1 METELIF
8 QAKKKEHDYVL
19 EKIATAKALKDEILI
34 PMPVVAKQSTDFW
47 NLKK

>member
-34 PMPVVAKQSTDFW
+34 PMPMTVFGTWKY
-47 NLKK
+47 